1 MYFRSAIMNMGFQVS
16 LTHAGPNTIKTNIP
30 NTKLW
35 DILRAW
41 RRQTNPKP
49 MPTESVGYRIM
60 THESTIAEVDFTIRP
75 DAKPLSQNMN
85 LLRYQ
90 TNPEKYWGPGSRDN
104 FKSQGDGGPSK
115 RELNQGKK
123 SKVTECKEIQA

>member
-1 MYFRSAIMNMGFQVS
+1 MGYEVS
-16 LTHAGPNTIKTNIP
+16 LTHAEPNKIKTNIP
-30 NTKLW
+30 NQKLW

-41 RRQTNPKP
+41 RIQTNPKP
-49 MPTESVGYRIM
+49 MPEDTIGYKIM
-60 THESTIAEVDFTIRP
+60 SHESSVKEIDFTIRP
-75 DAKPLSQNMN
+75 DAKPQSQNMN

-90 TNPEKYWGPGSRDN
+90 TNPEKFWGPGSKDN

-123 SKVTECKEIQA
+123 TKPKRRKTNNVKSN